1 MHNQKMQSNHLL
13 RTDEALN
20 GFFLKSNVRLEKYLL
35 PIFSLPGPKSAA
47 FNNVYISE
55 ILTTEEFLQGN

>member
-20 GFFLKSNVRLEKYLL
+20 GFFLKSNVPLEKYLL
-35 PIFSLPGPKSAA
+35 PRFSLPCPKSAA